1 MAELP
6 AGIDWFLQT
15 PVLVRLMNGVVECA
29 AEVDA
34 TAPECLDW

>member
-1 MAELP
+1 VAELP

-15 PVLVRLMNGVVECA
+15 PVLVRLADGVVDCA

-34 TAPECLDW
+34 DAPECISW